1 MQVSNMSNQ
10 YIFESPSSSR
20 VQVGRLDTTVSK
32 EQDTTT
38 KQTEEK
44 ATNESKTF
52 ADSKEFQETQTKEVQ
67 QIENSNSHLDLY
79 A

>member
-10 YIFESPSSSR
+10 YLFDSPSSSR
-20 VQVGRLDTTVSK
+20 VQVGRLDTTANK
-32 EQDTTT
+32 EQETTT
-38 KQTEEK
+38 EQTEEK

-52 ADSKEFQETQTKEVQ
+52 ADSKEVQ
-67 QIENSNSHLDLY
+67 PIENSNGRLDLY